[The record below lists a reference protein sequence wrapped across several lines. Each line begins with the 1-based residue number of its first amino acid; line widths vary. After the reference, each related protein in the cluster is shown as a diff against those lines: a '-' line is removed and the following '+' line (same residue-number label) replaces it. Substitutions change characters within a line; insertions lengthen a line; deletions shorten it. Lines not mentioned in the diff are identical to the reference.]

1 MVNLGQA
8 IGYLDLDTSG
18 LKKGFT
24 SALNDLKEL
33 GDQSASMSD
42 KFAGVGS
49 AMTTMGSSLTK
60 NVTAPLVGAGTA
72 AVKFA
77 TDFDDGMK
85 KVETIADTSVKP
97 IKELGDEV
105 LRLSSDVNVSTDG
118 LSEALYQVISATG
131 DTANAMDYLE
141 ISSKL
146 AKGGF
151 TDVTM
156 AVDGATSVMNAYGLQ
171 GEEAF
176 QKVADTMITTQNVGK
191 TTVDDLAKSLYN
203 VIPTAASLG
212 VSFDEVSAG
221 LAAITAQGTPTA
233 VATTQMRQLFV
244 ELSKDGGQAA
254 ITFQEMSGQT
264 FKQFIESGG
273 SVAEALEYMDKAAQE
288 QNKSLSDM
296 FSSVEAGNAA
306 LQLTGVGGEKFA
318 VALDAMGESAG
329 ATETAFNTMSE
340 SAGNQFA
347 AVVNNLKNVATQFG
361 TIILPYVLK
370 FTEGMVGFMQ
380 KLLEMDESTKQII
393 VTVSAVVAAIGP
405 VLLIGGKLA
414 TGISSIMSLVSSAS
428 TALATMGT
436 TIGAIAGP
444 IALVIAGLVALWA
457 AWQTNFGG
465 IRDYT
470 AEIMS
475 ELQEIFTVVLE
486 GIKLAWENDFGGI
499 KTYVTAVFEFLQ
511 LLVQQVMDAISTVIS
526 VFLKLIKGDW
536 QGAWEE
542 ISGFLERTWARIK
555 EYVSLMVDTI
565 KTIISQWLDILSTL
579 WQAAWSAIK
588 SFFETIWNAIKVFV
602 SAAVDWVRTAI
613 TNALNAIKTTWETIW
628 NAIKSFFETI
638 WNAIKVFCSSILD
651 TIKTLITNALNA
663 IKSTWETIWN
673 AIKSFFENIWNA
685 IRTFISSILDTI
697 KSLVTNALNA
707 IKSTWESVWN
717 DIKSFFEN
725 VWNNIK
731 TFISSVLDA
740 IKSTITTAL
749 DSIKSTVESIMNDVK
764 STWENIWNGIKTSVD
779 TIWNAIE
786 TLVTNALDS
795 IKSTIQGA
803 GSSLSSA
810 ATTAFNFIET
820 AFESVWDSIT
830 SWFSTAINTITS
842 TISGI
847 GTNLYDAGRNIFS
860 SLWDGM
866 KSMWTSI
873 SSWFDGVTS
882 TITSWFDNIW
892 DKITGAKDAV
902 NESQTIDIKGSYAG
916 GLDYVP
922 YNGYIAELHEGERVL
937 TAEQVRNGV
946 STGGGGDTYNFYSPV
961 ALTPVESAREMKR
974 AKQELALGIT

>member
-24 SALNDLKEL
+24 SALDDLKEL
-33 GDQSASMSD
+33 GNQSASMSD

-60 NVTAPLVGAGTA
+60 NVTAPLVGAGAA

-105 LRLSSDVNVSTDG
+105 LQLSSDVNVSTND
-118 LSEALYQVISATG
+118 LSEALYQIISATG

-151 TDVTM
+151 TDVTT

-393 VTVSAVVAAIGP
+393 VIVSAVVAAIGP

-428 TALATMGT
+428 AALAAMGT

-444 IALVIAGLVALWA
+444 IALVIVGLVALWA

-470 AEIMS
+470 TEIMS

-588 SFFETIWNAIKVFV
+588 SFFETIWNSIKTFV

-628 NAIKSFFETI
+628 NAIKSFFE
-638 WNAIKVFCSSILD
+638 
-651 TIKTLITNALNA
+651 
-663 IKSTWETIWN
+663 
-673 AIKSFFENIWNA
+673 
-685 IRTFISSILDTI
+685 
-697 KSLVTNALNA
+697 
-707 IKSTWESVWN
+707 
-717 DIKSFFEN
+717 N

-749 DSIKSTVESIMNDVK
+749 NLIKSTVESVMNAVK

-779 TIWNAIE
+779 TIWNAIK
-786 TLVTNALDS
+786 TLVTNALNS

-810 ATTAFNFIET
+810 ATTAFNFIKT
-820 AFESVWDSIT
+820 AFESVWNSIT

-847 GTNLYDAGRNIFS
+847 GTNLYNAGRNIFS

-882 TITSWFDNIW
+882 TITSWFNNIW

-902 NESQTIDIKGSYAG
+902 KESQTIDVKGSYAG